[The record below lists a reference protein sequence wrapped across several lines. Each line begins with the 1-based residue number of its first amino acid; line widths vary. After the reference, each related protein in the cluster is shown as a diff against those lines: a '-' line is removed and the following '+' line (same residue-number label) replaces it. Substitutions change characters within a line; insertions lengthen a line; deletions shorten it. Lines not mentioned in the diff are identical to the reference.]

1 MTAKKKQTKVVS
13 KTTKQ
18 YKAVAFITEYAH
30 ATVNSIAVACG
41 GTTSYAYKIRKQYF
55 ICPFTES
62 ETGFKEWTS
71 YGKHKAEIDA
81 GVDGEWY
88 KSIKGLSKKEFERKA
103 ADFKAKFPTLVPT
116 IAPAHFKSIIPPLR
130 QPVPTDLK
138 ELPVYTTEQLA
149 GADDNSFWAGIGTA
163 DAAYELDKAEKIKQH
178 SQATSDFAYNL
189 TKGGKSK
196 TDSNTDL
203 NPINTTG
210 TYTRSSVLDTA
221 KQYVTKD
228 REATHGN
235 MEDNFESIG
244 MLWEQYFDYDWSFSP
259 TDVAMMMALLK
270 IARLKSNKDNPDNY
284 IDACGYM
291 ACAGEL
297 ALKKVTKK

>member
-1 MTAKKKQTKVVS
+1 MTEKKKYKVVS
-13 KTTKQ
+13 ETTKQ

-55 ICPFTES
+55 ITPFPDTES

-116 IAPAHFKSIIPPLR
+116 IAPAHFMR

-138 ELPVYTTEQLA
+138 ELPVYTTDEV
-149 GADDNSFWAGIGTA
+149 DTA
-163 DAAYELDKAEKIKQH
+163 NI
-178 SQATSDFAYNL
+178 SDFTYNL
-189 TKGGKSK
+189 TKGGKPHKLGIPRHLDGRMVAITPRTNISR
-196 TDSNTDL
+196 L
-203 NPINTTG
+203 HIC
-210 TYTRSSVLDTA
+210 TRCVSL
-221 KQYVTKD
+221 
-228 REATHGN
+228 
-235 MEDNFESIG
+235 F
-244 MLWEQYFDYDWSFSP
+244 
-259 TDVAMMMALLK
+259 
-270 IARLKSNKDNPDNY
+270 KSR
-284 IDACGYM
+284 
-291 ACAGEL
+291 
-297 ALKKVTKK
+297 

>member
-1 MTAKKKQTKVVS
+1 MMTGLYQNLNKERTMTTKKKKKQTKVVS
-13 KTTKQ
+13 ETTKQ

-55 ICPFTES
+55 ISPFTEV

-116 IAPAHFKSIIPPLR
+116 IAPAHFMR

-138 ELPVYTTEQLA
+138 ELPVYTTDEV
-149 GADDNSFWAGIGTA
+149 DTSNI
-163 DAAYELDKAEKIKQH
+163 
-178 SQATSDFAYNL
+178 SDFAYKM
-189 TKGGKSK
+189 TKDGTATSV
-196 TDSNTDL
+196 NRA
-203 NPINTTG
+203 G

-244 MLWEQYFDYDWSFSP
+244 MLWEQYFDYGWSFSP
-259 TDVAMMMALLK
+259 ADVAVMMALLK
-270 IARLKSNKDNPDNY
+270 IARLKSSKDNPDNY